1 MIPLMRK
8 VAMIILIPQMMAAPL
23 ISSKPIGCP
32 RTAQSRK
39 QPNGMHRYMM
49 ICTTPTVLYSI
60 DFAMAAC
67 WTKAMQASPNV
78 AR

>member
-8 VAMIILIPQMMAAPL
+8 VAMIILILQMMAAPL

-49 ICTTPTVLYSI
+49 I
-60 DFAMAAC
+60 
-67 WTKAMQASPNV
+67 
-78 AR
+78 